1 MKFEYECWKCGEWH
15 KTDFEGFTA
24 SLSYGF
30 AKTRISILGLP
41 VVIPN
46 FVGEYEMWK
55 WKRELNGKL
64 KRCSECGKLFRPEM
78 LWIANDKEQWCKKCA

>member
-41 VVIPN
+41 IVIPN

-55 WKRELNGKL
+55 WRKEINARTL
-64 KRCSECGKLFRPEM
+64 SIRPLGNPE
-78 LWIANDKEQWCKKCA
+78 NKPNNKGRG